1 MDRFTSGIG
10 AGLRLLMPAVDMTRF
25 DFTLSEEGELVLH
38 FAVFS
43 KMETQALPTALRGCC
58 WARRTSQ

>member
-1 MDRFTSGIG
+1 
-10 AGLRLLMPAVDMTRF
+10 MPAVDMTRF

-43 KMETQALPTALRGCC
+43 KMETQRF
-58 WARRTSQ
+58 RRR